1 MMKEQEQTRMSSPTK
16 ETLLVYNM
24 QNTSKGKPLKLI
36 CMQLGIRVRV
46 VEKEEFLQPI
56 GYLAGLKGVEPSEER
71 FDGEGF
77 DDEMLIL
84 SGFTSNRMDL
94 LFGMFRRQKM
104 ERIALK
110 AVVTEHNWSWDSIRL
125 HDELRQEH
133 AYMQQNRGN

>member
-1 MMKEQEQTRMSSPTK
+1 MSSPTK

-24 QNTSKGKPLKLI
+24 QNTGKGKLLKLI

-56 GYLAGLKGVEPSEER
+56 GYLAGLKGAQPSEECY
-71 FDGEGF
+71 DGEGF
-77 DDEMLIL
+77 TDEMLIL
-84 SGFTSNRMDL
+84 SGFTRNRMDL
-94 LFGMFRRQKM
+94 LFAAFKRQKM

-125 HDELRQEH
+125 HDELQQEH
-133 AYMQQNRGN
+133 AYMRQKRTEKSSGETRQ

>member
-24 QNTSKGKPLKLI
+24 QNTSKGKLLKLI

-133 AYMQQNRGN
+133 EYMRQNRKD

>member
-24 QNTSKGKPLKLI
+24 QNTSKGKLLKLI

>member
-1 MMKEQEQTRMSSPTK
+1 MSSPTR

-24 QNTSKGKPLKLI
+24 QNTAKGKLLKLI
-36 CMQLGIRVRV
+36 CMQMGIRVRA

-71 FDGEGF
+71 FEGEGF

-84 SGFTSNRMDL
+84 SGFSSNRMDL

-125 HDELRQEH
+125 HDELRQGHE
-133 AYMQQNRGN
+133 YMRQNRKD

>member
-1 MMKEQEQTRMSSPTK
+1 MSSPTK

-24 QNTSKGKPLKLI
+24 QNTSKGKLLKLI

-133 AYMQQNRGN
+133 AYMQQCRRN

>member
-24 QNTSKGKPLKLI
+24 QNTSKGKLLKLI

-110 AVVTEHNWSWDSIRL
+110 AVVTEHNWSWDSSRL